1 MDDQVKTAIESLGK
15 TFEAFK
21 ETHQQELKEIKKN
34 GSADP
39 ITSNKLSKIESDL
52 DKLEDVN
59 QAVTKQKMA
68 QDEVAERVKKVET
81 MMSRPEFGQ
90 AYKNADS
97 MEKKVF
103 DKWLRQGKEA
113 LAPEE
118 LKVLTASNDNT
129 AGYLAPPEYVQELI
143 KGITEISP
151 IRSIARVRSTTNRSV
166 QIPKRTATLVK
177 ERLTNT
183 DYQFLDIKRKMNI
196 LHILC
201 VVTHINNTYS
211 MSININKFLENVAKL
226 NFVAAAN
233 GIKLQINNS
242 NKTHLANHMSRMIKN
257 I

>member
-113 LAPEE
+113 LGPDE

-166 QIPKRTATLVK
+166 QIPKRTATFSA
-177 ERLTNT
+177 T
-183 DYQFLDIKRKMNI
+183 
-196 LHILC
+196 
-201 VVTHINNTYS
+201 
-211 MSININKFLENVAKL
+211 
-226 NFVAAAN
+226 FVAEQGTRSETTGYAVGLEEIPTHELYALVDISEQELEDSVFN
-233 GIKLQINNS
+233 LEQEMSSCSCNS
-242 NKTHLANHMSRMIKN
+242 QH
-257 I
+257 